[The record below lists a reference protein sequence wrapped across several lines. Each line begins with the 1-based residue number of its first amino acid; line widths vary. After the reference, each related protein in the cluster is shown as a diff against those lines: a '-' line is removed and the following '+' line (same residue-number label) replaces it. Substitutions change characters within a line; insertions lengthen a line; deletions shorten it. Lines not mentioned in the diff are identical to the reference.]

1 MTIMRN
7 LTPNEIATLEQQ
19 GNIADDWRN
28 IRVDD
33 KFSVERIRNVAFEG
47 RIYIGR
53 NTTIRNVRVK
63 ISNYRIGD
71 NVTIIDCG
79 SIVAND
85 EATFGIGH
93 EVSVVNEAGGREV
106 KLSADLTSNI
116 AYIVA
121 MHRYNPEMVS
131 AYNKIVN
138 LEAKRIK
145 GRAEIADG
153 VSIIGC
159 QTITNV
165 RIANSAQLNGCSCL
179 ENGTILSCK
188 AQPTIIGANVIARDF
203 VVAEGAMVTDAANI
217 RSTYV
222 GQCSQVGSGFFAEN
236 SLIFSNCQ
244 MFNGEAVSAFCGPF
258 SVSHHKTSLLI
269 AGMYSFFNAGSATN
283 ASNHHYRLG
292 PSHQAIYDRG
302 VKTGSGSYVLEPAHI
317 GAYTMVIGQHKGNPD
332 TTLFPFS
339 YLVEKQGESYLMP
352 AQNLRTIGIFRDEYK
367 WLRRDGRIDEIARDQ
382 YTVETLN
389 PFTVSQLIK
398 AVKTSDALISKAQ
411 GDVILHNGCRIAKG
425 LLQRAR
431 SSYFE
436 VAQTY
441 VLDHYVKSQDID
453 GAPSSW
459 VDCGGLV
466 MPKEQLDAIESNM
479 VEGLYTSVA
488 DLAKAFKTMANYYR
502 HEESTWCALVAKEYL
517 QAASD
522 PDDEDVAKVVSG
534 YTNLMNAMVSD
545 AQKDFSKRLTTGYGL
560 DDDSQAQHEYALIKG
575 TTDTNKAVAQCKKH
589 YQQKIA
595 ALKKKMN

>member
-1 MTIMRN
+1 MRN
-7 LTPNEIATLEQQ
+7 LTPNEVERLEQQ
-19 GNIADDWRN
+19 GCLCDDWKK
-28 IRVDD
+28 IRVDEHFAAD
-33 KFSVERIRNVAFEG
+33 KIRNAAFEG
-47 RIYIGR
+47 VVYIGR

-63 ISNYRIGD
+63 IANYRIGD

-79 SIVAND
+79 SIVAD
-85 EATFGIGH
+85 EDSSFGVGH

-121 MHRYNPEMVS
+121 MHRYNQQMVA
-131 AYNKIVN
+131 AYDRLVDM
-138 LEAKRIK
+138 EAKRVR

-159 QTITNV
+159 QTINNV
-165 RIANSAQLNGCSCL
+165 RIANSAQLNGCACL

-188 AQPTIIGANVIARDF
+188 AQPTIVGANVIARDF
-203 VVAEGAMVTDAANI
+203 IIAEGAAVTDAANI

-236 SLIFSNCQ
+236 SLVFCNCQ
-244 MFNGEAVSAFCGPF
+244 LFNGEAVSAFCGPF
-258 SVSHHKTSLLI
+258 TVSHHKTSLLI
-269 AGMYSFFNAGSATN
+269 AAIYSFFNAGSATN

-292 PSHQAIYDRG
+292 PSHQAVYDRG

-317 GAYTMVIGQHKGNPD
+317 GAYTMVVGQHKGNPD

-339 YLVEKQGESYLMP
+339 YLIDKQGESYIMP
-352 AQNLRTIGIFRDEYK
+352 AQNLRTIGLYRDEYK

-389 PFTVSQLIK
+389 PLTVSMLIRAVKGADQLI
-398 AVKTSDALISKAQ
+398 AKAQ
-411 GDVILHNGCRIAKG
+411 GDTILHNGCRIAKG

-431 SSYFE
+431 TAYNE

-441 VLDHYVKSQDID
+441 VLDHYLDSQDED
-453 GAPSSW
+453 GAPNTW

-466 MPKEQLDAIESNM
+466 VPKDQLDVIESNLVDGM
-479 VEGLYTSVA
+479 YSSVG

-502 HEESTWCALVAKEYL
+502 HEESTWCAMIAKDVFN
-517 QAASD
+517 ASSE
-522 PDDEDVAKVVSG
+522 PDEDDLAKVVGG
-534 YTNLMNAMVSD
+534 YTNLMNAMVAD
-545 AQKDFSKRLTTGYGL
+545 AQKDFSKKLATGYGL
-560 DDDSQAQHEYALIKG
+560 DDEQQAQHEYAIIKG
-575 TTDTNKAVAQCKKH
+575 TTDTNKAVAQCKSH
-589 YQQKIA
+589 YEQKIRDA
-595 ALKKKMN
+595 KRKWH

>member
-1 MTIMRN
+1 MRN
-7 LTPNEIATLEQQ
+7 LTQNEINKLEQQ
-19 GNIADDWRN
+19 GNIADDWKN

-33 KFSVERIRNVAFEG
+33 NFSADRIRNVAFEG

-63 ISNYRIGD
+63 IANYRIGD

-79 SIVAND
+79 SIVGSED
-85 EATFGIGH
+85 STFGIGH

-106 KLSADLTSNI
+106 RLSSDLTSNI

-121 MHRYNPEMVS
+121 MHRYNQPMIA
-131 AYNKIVN
+131 AYNKLVDVEVKKI
-138 LEAKRIK
+138 R
-145 GRAEIADG
+145 GCAEIADG

-165 RIANSAQLNGCSCL
+165 RIAHSAQLNGCSLL

-188 AQPTIIGANVIARDF
+188 AQPTTIGTNVIARDF
-203 VVAEGAMVTDAANI
+203 LVAEGAIVSDAANI
-217 RSTYV
+217 KSTYI
-222 GQCSQVGSGFFAEN
+222 GQCSQVGSGFFADN
-236 SLIFSNCQ
+236 CLIFSNCQ

-317 GAYTMVIGQHKGNPD
+317 GAYTMVVGQHKSNPD

-339 YLVEKQGESYLMP
+339 YLVEKQGESYLIP

-367 WLRRDGRIDEIARDQ
+367 WLRRDGRIEEIERDQ

-389 PFTVSQLIK
+389 PLTVSMLIR
-398 AVKTSDALISKAQ
+398 AVKTSDVMILKSQ
-411 GDVILHNGCRIAKG
+411 GDVLLHNGCRIAKG

-431 SSYFE
+431 AAYFE

-441 VLDHYVKSQDID
+441 VLDHYIKSQDLA
-453 GAPSSW
+453 GAPTSW

-466 MPKEQLDAIESNM
+466 MPKEQLDAIESNLA
-479 VEGLYTSVA
+479 EGLYSSVA

-502 HEESTWCALVAKEYL
+502 HEESTWCAMIAKEYL
-517 QAASD
+517 MAATD
-522 PDDEDVAKVVSG
+522 PDEEDVAKVISG
-534 YTNLMNAMVSD
+534 YTNLMNAMVAD
-545 AQKDFSKRLTTGYGL
+545 AQKEFSKKLATGYGL
-560 DDDSQAQHEYALIKG
+560 DDESQAQHEYAIIKG
-575 TTDTNKAVAQCKKH
+575 TTDTNKAVAQCKYH
-589 YQQKIA
+589 YEQKINNIKQN
-595 ALKKKMN
+595 LN